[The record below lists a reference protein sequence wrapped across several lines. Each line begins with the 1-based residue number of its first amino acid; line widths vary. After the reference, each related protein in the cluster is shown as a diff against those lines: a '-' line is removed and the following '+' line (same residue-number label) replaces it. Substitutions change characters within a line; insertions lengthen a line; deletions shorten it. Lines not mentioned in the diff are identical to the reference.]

1 MGFKK
6 LLGDVTDKIKEENE
20 KRKERKRISE
30 EADVE
35 ARAEFNKQWII
46 FENLLDKFEMKNFK
60 DFCDSILGVGPPVE
74 YGEDSDGRQVEYIPN
89 RDSYVNFIKKYFIDG
104 PIQLSQVQDFALKRK
119 IIAPSFFGVESQEV
133 GTQRDFENIINSIK
147 THFQPESIH
156 DEKEL
161 QAQLAIF
168 LKAKFPEMKIDREVI
183 TKSGDQLDIIIDD
196 KYVLELK
203 VPKTKTHLR
212 NLSAQLEEY
221 SEEYPNLCAVIAD
234 ISDDASISNDD
245 TVVEARIAELIKE
258 YADKYMMKYKVPSVI
273 LNVGMRR

>member
-6 LLGDVTDKIKEENE
+6 LLGDITDKIKEENE

-30 EADVE
+30 EVDAK
-35 ARAEFNKQWII
+35 ARAEFNKQWAI
-46 FENLLDKFEMKNFK
+46 FEKLLDKFEMKDFK
-60 DFCDSILGVGPPVE
+60 DFCDNILGVGPPAE
-74 YGEDSDGRQVEYIPN
+74 YGKDSDGREVEYSLN

-133 GTQRDFENIINSIK
+133 GTKRDFENIINSIK
-147 THFQPESIH
+147 THFQPERIH

-161 QAQLAIF
+161 QAQLVIF
-168 LKAKFPEMKIDREVI
+168 LKAKFPEMKIDREI
-183 TKSGDQLDIIIDD
+183 TTKSGDKLDILIDD

-203 VPKTKTHLR
+203 VPKKKTHLR

-234 ISDDASISNDD
+234 ISDEGRISNDD
-245 TVVEARIAELIKE
+245 IDVEARIAELIKE